1 MKLIEISK
9 DSNEKYTFD
18 AESVQYAKNVAS
30 FKCIVGKN
38 GSGKT
43 TFLNDIFY
51 ERVKFLFRDQDSGYQ
66 HTSNSPL
73 PHFDKLYNI
82 VKFSVSIETSYSK
95 LRKAGF
101 FDVSTSGY
109 LYDMTLAE
117 LHRKDSIEQVKMTV
131 AYFNSLESLINF
143 TSKTVSVELSQT
155 GQAIKSLGSKYL
167 SSKINVSGKD
177 SVLKVMKLKFLAIF
191 LDKLEE
197 IKESESQEEEAM
209 AVLREQVLD
218 AVGKSGDDK
227 DIDLTFVKQLKG
239 NVYKSVQTDLL
250 KEVMEIL
257 EEFVQ
262 DYQTFYDHYWPTR
275 ETGLNL
281 GSVEGR
287 ESLRK
292 LLSLMKN
299 NSSIHEV
306 FSVLEFK
313 WRGLSS
319 GELAIITLLA
329 RLGAV
334 EEKLSKEA
342 NVLLLIDEVDLG
354 LHPEWQRKWVSD
366 ILPIIAEV
374 VRGEQS
380 SGQKKRIVQVIIATH
395 SPIILSDI
403 FSKDI
408 IYLGEDEESRNK
420 LKTFGQNIYSLF
432 KESFFLKDVQG
443 EFSLTFIKELI
454 GVLDELK
461 NKGYP
466 KCEMATIANFFDKYG
481 LNKPELGE
489 ERASFEKLVDSIG
502 EQIIRVHL
510 QQVLESIQWSDSE
523 VYDEEDAQ
531 RSIKALEAE
540 LEEPRASL
548 KDDE

>member
-9 DSNEKYTFD
+9 ESNEKYTFD
-18 AESVQYAKNVAS
+18 AESIQYAENVAS

-43 TFLNDIFY
+43 TFLNDIFN
-51 ERVKFLFRDQDSGYQ
+51 ERVTFHFRDQESECR
-66 HTSNSPL
+66 HSSKSPL
-73 PHFDKLYNI
+73 ANFDKLYNI
-82 VKFSVSIETSYSK
+82 VKFSASIETSNFKVKKS
-95 LRKAGF
+95 GF
-101 FDVSTSGY
+101 FDISTSGY

-117 LHRKDSIEQVKMTV
+117 LHRKDSIEQVRITV
-131 AYFNSLESLINF
+131 DYFRSLEPLINL
-143 TSKTVSVELSQT
+143 TNKTVSVELSQT

-167 SSKINVSGKD
+167 SSNIKVSGKD

-197 IKESESQEEEAM
+197 IEESKSQEEEAI

-239 NVYKSVQTDLL
+239 NVYKSVQTGPL

-262 DYQTFYDHYWPTR
+262 DYQTFYDYYWPTR
-275 ETGLNL
+275 KTGLNL
-281 GSVEGR
+281 GSDEGR
-287 ESLRK
+287 DSLDE
-292 LLSLMKN
+292 LLSLMRADT
-299 NSSIHEV
+299 SVHEV

-313 WRGLSS
+313 WSGLSS

-329 RLGAV
+329 RLGAI
-334 EEKLSKEA
+334 EEELWEEA

-366 ILPIIAEV
+366 ILPIIAKV

-380 SGQKKRIVQVIIATH
+380 SKPKERIVQVIIATH

-403 FSKDI
+403 FAKDI
-408 IYLGEDEESRNK
+408 IYLGEEWEGENTRI
-420 LKTFGQNIYSLF
+420 TFGQNIYSLF

-454 GVLDELK
+454 EVLDELK
-461 NKGYP
+461 ENNGDRGGEKTKKTDFVNKYDLNIP
-466 KCEMATIANFFDKYG
+466 KSGREFFED
-481 LNKPELGE
+481 
-489 ERASFEKLVDSIG
+489 LVDNIG
-502 EQIIRVHL
+502 EQIIRAHL
-510 QQVLESIQWSDSE
+510 KHVLESIQWSDSE
-523 VYDEEDAQ
+523 ASDEEEAQ
-531 RSIKALEAE
+531 RRIKALEAE
-540 LEEPRASL
+540 LKKLRTSL
-548 KDDE
+548 KGNE